1 MGALAGGHAGPPAGP
16 GGHRGPPRV
25 LVKAGWEPGL
35 VTEPRAM
42 PCPALTCVICHS
54 RICEA
59 GGHVP
64 TSSQGN
70 PGSGMETAWDWRL
83 GDGRGDPLMPGP
95 KPRVPALAPPA
106 PLIRRPGA
114 LNISVTSA
122 MDGSLCV
129 LISKWRSRPHT
140 RGALW
145 RLSEPPREG
154 DLSLFVWCMSGGT
167 G

>member
-1 MGALAGGHAGPPAGP
+1 
-16 GGHRGPPRV
+16 
-25 LVKAGWEPGL
+25 
-35 VTEPRAM
+35 M

-106 PLIRRPGA
+106 PLIREAWGPQHQCDLGHGW
-114 LNISVTSA
+114 ISV
-122 MDGSLCV
+122 C
-129 LISKWRSRPHT
+129 PH
-140 RGALW
+140 L
-145 RLSEPPREG
+145 
-154 DLSLFVWCMSGGT
+154 
-167 G
+167 